1 MSQSSDQSDAA
12 KPADTHPLG
21 ALIGGPRGA
30 VESVL
35 PPAAFITTYILSGDN
50 MTWAVGV
57 ALGLG
62 LVFTVWR
69 LAQRK
74 RPTRVLG
81 ALLVVIL
88 SAYVAAKT
96 GSAADFFWPRAL
108 VNIASALAFAL
119 SILVRWPLLGVIV
132 GPIVGTRMTWRRDPD
147 LMRAYSRA
155 SWLWVLLCLVRAA
168 VLIPLIESNMLWGL
182 ALTGALFYAFVI
194 GTVLLSWVVIKRSLP
209 AGHPGIR
216 SPQAK
221 A

>member
-1 MSQSSDQSDAA
+1 
-12 KPADTHPLG
+12 
-21 ALIGGPRGA
+21 
-30 VESVL
+30 
-35 PPAAFITTYILSGDN
+35 

-119 SILVRWPLLGVIV
+119 SILVRWPS
-132 GPIVGTRMTWRRDPD
+132 PR
-147 LMRAYSRA
+147 
-155 SWLWVLLCLVRAA
+155 C
-168 VLIPLIESNMLWGL
+168 IPFTE
-182 ALTGALFYAFVI
+182 
-194 GTVLLSWVVIKRSLP
+194 
-209 AGHPGIR
+209 
-216 SPQAK
+216 
-221 A
+221 